1 MTAPQ
6 KTYFFCGVGG
16 SGMSALALAMLAE
29 GHIVKGSDRSR
40 DQGQSPDKFEALAK
54 AGIQLYPQDGSGI
67 GRGVD
72 VLVVSTAIEYSIP
85 DVMAAQN
92 QNIPIEKR
100 AAVLAG
106 LLRKKRGIAVG
117 GTSGKSTVTGMLG
130 HILNFTG
137 MDATVINGA
146 AMMNAADAK
155 GLGNAVIGKGNL
167 IVIEADE
174 SDGSIVLYE
183 NDIAISILN
192 NITLDHKP
200 IHELRP
206 LFSNFVSKARE
217 GAVINLDDAEA
228 RQMAKLNPRRNCTF
242 SLKDKGATLFA
253 DNIAYVASGS
263 SFRVIDNDA
272 GEAVDVVL
280 HVPGRHNIENALAA
294 MGAARVAGV
303 ALADAGE
310 ALAHFKG
317 VKRRLEFIGQENGV
331 TVIDDFGHNPDKVA
345 ASLAALHQSP
355 GRVIVIFQ
363 PHGFGPMKMMRK
375 ELTEAFAQGMKPD
388 DILIMPD
395 IFYAGGAAQKDIS
408 SSDLI
413 QDVARLGRK
422 GAHIATRDL
431 IRAFVRAE
439 MKAGDRVV
447 VMGARDDTLT
457 DFAKDI
463 LSDARALKP

>member
-1 MTAPQ
+1 MAAAP

-29 GHIVKGSDRSR
+29 GHVVKGSDRSR
-40 DQGQSPDKFEALAK
+40 DQGQSPDKFDALAK
-54 AGIQLYPQDGSGI
+54 AGVQLYPQDGSGI
-67 GRGVD
+67 DPGVS
-72 VLVVSTAIEYSIP
+72 VLVVSTAIEPSIP
-85 DVMAAQN
+85 DVKAAQN

-100 AAVLAG
+100 AAVLAS
-106 LLRKKRGIAVG
+106 LLRQKRGIAVG
-117 GTSGKSTVTGMLG
+117 GTSGKSTVTAMLG
-130 HILNFTG
+130 HILNYAG
-137 MDATVINGA
+137 LDATVINGA
-146 AMMNAADAK
+146 TMMNAANAK
-155 GLGNAVIGKGNL
+155 GLGNALIGKGNL

-200 IHELRP
+200 IYELRP
-206 LFSNFVSKARE
+206 LFSNFVSKAKE

-228 RQMAKLNPRRNCTF
+228 RQMAQLNPRRNFTF
-242 SLKDKGATLFA
+242 SLKDKSATLFA
-253 DNIAYVASGS
+253 DNIACIASGS
-263 SFRVIDNDA
+263 VFRVIDNDA
-272 GEAVDVVL
+272 GEAVDVEL

-294 MGAARVAGV
+294 IAAARMAGV
-303 ALADAGE
+303 ALVDAGE
-310 ALAHFKG
+310 ALGRFKG

-375 ELTEAFAQGMKPD
+375 ELTEAFAQGIKPE

-395 IFYAGGAAQKDIS
+395 IFYAGGSAQKDIS
-408 SSDLI
+408 SGDLI
-413 QDVARLGRK
+413 QDVVNLGRN
-422 GAHIATRDL
+422 ARHIATRAL
-431 IRAFVRAE
+431 IRDFIRAE

-457 DFAKDI
+457 DFAKAI
-463 LSDARALKP
+463 LADAKALKP

>member
-1 MTAPQ
+1 MAAAP

-29 GHIVKGSDRSR
+29 GHVVKGSDRSR
-40 DQGQSPDKFEALAK
+40 DQGQSPDKFDALAK
-54 AGIQLYPQDGSGI
+54 AGVQLYPQDGSGI
-67 GRGVD
+67 DPGVS
-72 VLVVSTAIEYSIP
+72 VLVVSTAIEPSIP
-85 DVMAAQN
+85 DVKAAQN

-100 AAVLAG
+100 AAVLAS
-106 LLRKKRGIAVG
+106 LLRQKRGIAVG
-117 GTSGKSTVTGMLG
+117 GTSGKSTVTAMLG
-130 HILNFTG
+130 HILNYAG
-137 MDATVINGA
+137 LDATVINGA
-146 AMMNAADAK
+146 TMMNATNAK
-155 GLGNAVIGKGNL
+155 GLGNALIGKGNL

-200 IHELRP
+200 IYELRP
-206 LFSNFVSKARE
+206 LFSNFVSKAKE

-228 RQMAKLNPRRNCTF
+228 RQMAKLNPRRNFTF
-242 SLKDKGATLFA
+242 SLKDKSATLFA
-253 DNIAYVASGS
+253 DNIACDASGS
-263 SFRVIDNDA
+263 GFRVIDNDA
-272 GEAVDVVL
+272 GEAVDVEL

-294 MGAARVAGV
+294 IAAARMAGV

-310 ALAHFKG
+310 ALGRFKG

-375 ELTEAFAQGMKPD
+375 ELTEAFAQGIKPE

-395 IFYAGGAAQKDIS
+395 IFYAGGSALKDIS
-408 SSDLI
+408 SGDLI
-413 QDVARLGRK
+413 QDVVNLGRN
-422 GAHIATRDL
+422 ARHIATRAL
-431 IRAFVRAE
+431 IRDFIRAE

-457 DFAKDI
+457 DFAKAI
-463 LSDARALKP
+463 LADAKALKP